1 MDYNKLSFEQYY
13 IDTSDDWRNSGK
25 SRYDIKYNHV
35 EFIYK
40 LFKLIPLKCSAEWE
54 VHYEEDRNVI
64 QVNFEQTHGTLD
76 WIINLLFKEKMYD
89 KFTWENPKGKK
100 VKITLKASKGWS
112 KMYKSMK
119 HDVKIAIKDI
129 LNEHPDAFIEVVG
142 WALGSSQ
149 AQYACQDINYH
160 FNILPYVYTYGSV
173 KPWKGGRKQKEYLKS
188 TYKECYNFMHKN
200 DIVTYMP
207 PFIGFFAMKPIKLG
221 KFNLFSLFN
230 PRKWHTEYGEE
241 YLYEKL

>member
-1 MDYNKLSFEQYY
+1 MDYNKLSFGQYY
-13 IDTSDDWRNSGK
+13 IDTSKDWRNSGK
-25 SRYDIKYNHV
+25 SRYDIKFNHV
-35 EFIYK
+35 EFTYK

-54 VHYEEDRNVI
+54 VHYEKDRNVI

-100 VKITLKASKGWS
+100 VKIILKASKGWS
-112 KMYKSMK
+112 KMYKAMK
-119 HDVKIAIKDI
+119 HDVKIAVKNI
-129 LNEHPDAFIEVVG
+129 LNKHPDAFIEIIG
-142 WALGSSQ
+142 WSLGSSQ

-160 FNILPYVYTYGSV
+160 FGILPYVYTYGSV
-173 KPWKGGRKQKEYLKS
+173 KPWKGGRKQKEYLKT
-188 TYKECYNFMHKN
+188 TYKECYNFMHKK

-207 PFIGFFAMKPIKLG
+207 PFIGFFAMNPIKLG
-221 KFNLFSLFN
+221 KFNPFSLFN
-230 PRKWHTEYGEE
+230 PNKWHTEYGEE

>member
-35 EFIYK
+35 EFTYK

-89 KFTWENPKGKK
+89 KFTWENSKGKK

-129 LNEHPDAFIEVVG
+129 LNKHPDAFIEVVG
-142 WALGSSQ
+142 WSLGSSQ

-160 FNILPYVYTYGSV
+160 FGILPYVYTYGSV
-173 KPWKGGRKQKEYLKS
+173 KPWRGGSKQ
-188 TYKECYNFMHKN
+188 
-200 DIVTYMP
+200 
-207 PFIGFFAMKPIKLG
+207 
-221 KFNLFSLFN
+221 
-230 PRKWHTEYGEE
+230 
-241 YLYEKL
+241 